1 MKRLKKSRYITGFD
15 GIRSIAVIAVILYH
29 LFPYT
34 MKGGL
39 MGVPIFFVV
48 SGYLITDLLIQEWE
62 QNGKIDII
70 GFYIRRM
77 KRLYPALITMLMVT
91 GTYITLFQRNLLT
104 NLGKIIVSNIF
115 YVYNWFEIRMGQSY
129 FDKFATQSPFTHLWS
144 LSIEGQFYLLW
155 PFVILGLLKLVHKNS
170 HRFWIIFAVSLLSAI
185 EMALLFS
192 PGKDPS
198 RLYYGTDTRMF
209 SILIGTSLA
218 FVWPSTKLRAE
229 MPAENR
235 RIINLV
241 GYLSMVILLIF
252 FVTLSGENPF
262 VYHFGMYLFSLV
274 SAVLVAVVAHPGAS
288 LNRLFTN
295 PFFSYIGKR
304 SYGIYIYQFPVLT
317 FYEAKIN
324 IGEHPILNGIVEIL
338 IILIISELSYR
349 LIEQPLKKF
358 DYTNALEE
366 IKDVFMAPKGVPIK
380 KKVSVILALT
390 TVAIT
395 LVGSFQSTTVK
406 KASSSDL
413 EKQIIKNNKEVAKK
427 NKQINHKDESNSA
440 SSSSSVKEDN
450 INDENLKL
458 SPKQVEQANNLAIT
472 AVGDSVLA
480 DGSAELQKIFPKMYV
495 DAKVGRQTADAVQ
508 ILQNSANSNQL
519 ADTILVVEGTNGPF
533 VGNEVSD
540 IMKIAG
546 KKRQVYWVNTHVPT
560 RRWEGQVNKDLQ
572 KNDKKYKNLHIVDWN
587 SYCKNHPDW
596 FYDDNVHPNPE
607 GVKYYSH
614 LVAKNILK

>member
-15 GIRSIAVIAVILYH
+15 GIRCIAVIAVILYH

-62 QNGKIDII
+62 QNRKIDIM

-104 NLGKIIVSNIF
+104 NLGKIIISNIF
-115 YVYNWFEIRMGQSY
+115 YVYNWVEIGLGQSY

-155 PFVILGLLKLVHKNS
+155 PFVTLGLLKLVPKKS
-170 HRFWIIFAVSLLSAI
+170 HRFWIILGMSLLSAI

-209 SILIGTSLA
+209 SILLGTLLA
-218 FVWPSTKLRAE
+218 FIWPSTKLSTE
-229 MPAENR
+229 LPAENR
-235 RIINLV
+235 KIINLA
-241 GYLSMVILLIF
+241 GYSSMFILLIF
-252 FVTLSGENPF
+252 FVTLSGENSF
-262 VYHFGMYLFSLV
+262 VYHFGMYIFSIV
-274 SAVLVAVVAHPGAS
+274 SAILVGAVVHPGAS

-324 IGEHPILNGIVEIL
+324 VGEHPILNGIIEIL
-338 IILIISELSYR
+338 IILVISELSYR
-349 LIEQPLKKF
+349 FIEQPMKKFNYANTLNEIKAAFTIKEQISLKKR
-358 DYTNALEE
+358 
-366 IKDVFMAPKGVPIK
+366 
-380 KKVSVILALT
+380 VSVILAAA
-390 TVAIT
+390 TVLIT
-395 LVGSFQSTTVK
+395 VVGSFQSPTVE
-406 KASSSDL
+406 KASSNDL
-413 EKQIIKNNKEVAKK
+413 EKQIAKNNKEVAKK
-427 NKQINHKDESNSA
+427 NKQINQKDASTSA
-440 SSSSSVKEDN
+440 SSSSLVKEDD
-450 INDENLKL
+450 ISDKKLKL
-458 SPKQVEQANNLAIT
+458 SKKQIQQANNLSIT

-480 DGSAELQKIFPKMYV
+480 DGSSELQKIFPKMYV

-508 ILQNSANSNQL
+508 ILQAAANNNQL
-519 ADTILVVEGTNGPF
+519 PDTILVVEGTNGPF
-533 VGNEVSD
+533 VGNEISD
-540 IMKIAG
+540 IMKLAG

-572 KNDKKYKNLHIVDWN
+572 KNDMKYKNLHVIDWN
-587 SYCKNHPDW
+587 SYSKGHENW